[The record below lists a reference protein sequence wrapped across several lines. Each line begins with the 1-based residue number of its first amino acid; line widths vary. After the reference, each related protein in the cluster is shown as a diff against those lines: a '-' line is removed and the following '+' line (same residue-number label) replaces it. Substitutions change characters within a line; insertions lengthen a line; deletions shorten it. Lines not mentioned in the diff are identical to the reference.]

1 MSKDGF
7 LQLAIVFDVILRFWK
22 VSELIKMLF
31 EEHKILR
38 ILLEQILDG
47 IECFGL
53 DLERVV
59 DFEFAEEER
68 AHSTD
73 FHTPDVLEELRE

>member
-1 MSKDGF
+1 
-7 LQLAIVFDVILRFWK
+7 
-22 VSELIKMLF
+22 MLF
-31 EEHKILR
+31 EERKILR
-38 ILLEQILDG
+38 ILLEQIFDG

-68 AHSTD
+68 ADSAD
-73 FHTPDVLEELRE
+73 FHAPDVLEELREEVVRGLNPDSAFLNYLLD